1 MSLADL
7 LRSEE
12 MSNRYLAVGIF
23 ILAGAALFALGI
35 FLVGNRHEAFSRHLL
50 LYSEFADV
58 DGLTKG
64 SKVRVGGLDAGQVTK
79 IDVPDSPSSRF
90 RVQMRIN
97 EQLHG
102 LVRTDSVVTLD
113 TEGVVGEIFLSIH
126 PGSPGT
132 AIAPA
137 NSTLQS
143 KPAVNIS
150 DLMNHGLGVMDDAD
164 ASIKQLGSK
173 LNVSLDGMN
182 VAVGNANDILVGLKQ
197 GRGPA
202 GMLLSDEK
210 MAAQI
215 RETMTNVQ
223 SATSTLN
230 QTATR
235 VNGMVG
241 DIQARQLPQKIDDIM
256 TQVGSAS
263 TEANSTIQEVH
274 QNLNQALGPDM
285 NGVTAAQNISETLT
299 NVNAATGNMAE
310 DTEAVKHNFFFKG
323 FFSHRGYYSLSSM
336 SPDEYRRNK
345 LFTNANGRRSWLTA
359 DSLFQPGA
367 HGAEE
372 LSPAGRRTIDA
383 AIASYGDVV
392 FQHPVVIEGYSDA
405 VDPAD
410 QLARSYNRAS
420 LVRTYLVARF
430 PFVAKNVGVMPLSGA
445 PPPGL
450 NHDRWSGVC
459 ISVAEKK

>member
-12 MSNRYLAVGIF
+12 MSSRYLLVGVF
-23 ILAGAALFALGI
+23 ILAGVALFALGI

-58 DGLTKG
+58 DGLTNG
-64 SKVRVGGLDAGQVTK
+64 SKVRVGGMDAGQVTK
-79 IDVPDSPSSRF
+79 IHVPDSPRSQF

-102 LVRTDSVVTLD
+102 LVRTDSVVTID
-113 TEGVVGEIFLSIH
+113 TEGVVGETFLSIH
-126 PGSPGT
+126 PGSPGA
-132 AIAPA
+132 AIAQA
-137 NSTLQS
+137 DSILRS
-143 KPAVNIS
+143 KPPINIS
-150 DLMNHGLGVMDDAD
+150 DLVTNGLGVMNDAD
-164 ASIKQLGSK
+164 ASLKQLGSK
-173 LNVSLDGMN
+173 LNVFLDGMN
-182 VAVGNANDILVGLKQ
+182 LAVDNANDLLVGLKQ

-202 GMLLSDEK
+202 GMLLRDEK
-210 MAAQI
+210 MADQI

-235 VNGMVG
+235 VNGIVG
-241 DIQARQLPQKIDDIM
+241 DIQERQLPQKIDETM
-256 TQVGSAS
+256 TQVRSAS
-263 TEANSTIQEVH
+263 NEANGTIQQLH
-274 QNLNQALGPDM
+274 QSLNQALGPDID
-285 NGVTAAQNISETLT
+285 GVTAAQNISETLT

-323 FFSHRGYYSLSSM
+323 FFSRRGYYSLSSI

-345 LFTNANGRRSWLTA
+345 LFTNAHGRRSWLTA
-359 DSLFQPGA
+359 NVLFQPGT
-367 HGAEE
+367 HGTEE
-372 LSPAGRRTIDA
+372 LSQAGRRTIDA
-383 AIASYGDVV
+383 AVASYGDVV

-410 QLARSYNRAS
+410 QLARSYNRAFQ
-420 LVRTYLVARF
+420 VRTYLEARF
-430 PFVAKNVGVMPLSGA
+430 PFVAKNVGVMPLSA
-445 PPPGL
+445 TPPPGL
-450 NHDRWSGVC
+450 SHDHWSGVC